1 MFVLGIVGGIASG
14 KSLVS
19 AYLARL
25 GAETID
31 ADKLGHEVLHM
42 PEVIAAARLRWGDE
56 VLTSDGQLDRKAIAR
71 RVFGEGASARAER
84 RFLEEL
90 THPRIGTLVRE
101 QISEIA
107 TRGDT
112 DVVVLDAALML
123 ETGWDEYCDR
133 ILYVD
138 APDEV
143 RRVRAQARG
152 WSLKDLAARE
162 AAQFPLSQKRARADI
177 VIDNSGPPEKT
188 YKQLD
193 MAWHSLNS

>member
-25 GAETID
+25 GAEIID
-31 ADKLGHEVLHM
+31 ADKLGHEVLRM
-42 PEVIAAARLRWGDE
+42 PEVIAAARLRWGDG
-56 VLTSDGQLDRKAIAR
+56 VLTLDGQLDRKAIAQ
-71 RVFGEGASARAER
+71 RVFGENANQRDER

-101 QISEIA
+101 KISEIA

-123 ETGWDEYCDR
+123 ETGWEEYCDR
-133 ILYVD
+133 ILFVD
-138 APDEV
+138 ASDEV
-143 RRVRAQARG
+143 RRARAQARG
-152 WSLKDLAARE
+152 WSLTDFEARE

-177 VIDNSGPPEKT
+177 VIDNSGSPDKT
-188 YKQLD
+188 HKQLE
-193 MAWHSLNS
+193 MVWHSLTV